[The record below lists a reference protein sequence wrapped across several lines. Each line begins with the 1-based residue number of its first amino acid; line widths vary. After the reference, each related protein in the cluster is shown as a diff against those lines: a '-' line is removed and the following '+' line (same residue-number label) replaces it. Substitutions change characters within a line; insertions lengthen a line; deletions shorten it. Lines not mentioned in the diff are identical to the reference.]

1 MEDQLLDTWNIHSR
15 IGMYLLDS
23 VPVEALKAAPGT
35 KGRSAGEMFAHINN
49 VRLMWLQAAAPELA
63 QEVSKVDKE
72 AAQQKEVLNAS
83 LQASARAIGLLL
95 AKGIAAGGK
104 IKGFKP
110 HATAFLGYLI
120 SHESYH
126 IGEIGVA
133 LGQAGHPID
142 KKVAYGIWEW
152 GVR

>member
-49 VRLMWLQAAAPELA
+49 VRLMWLQATAPELA

>member
-15 IGMYLLDS
+15 IGLYLLDS
-23 VPVEALKAAPGT
+23 VPAEALEAAPGT

-95 AKGIAAGGK
+95 AKGIEAGGK

-133 LGQAGHPID
+133 LGQAGHPLD

>member
-49 VRLMWLQAAAPELA
+49 VRLMWLQATAPELA

-95 AKGIAAGGK
+95 AKGIEAGGK

>member
-15 IGMYLLDS
+15 IGIYVLDS
-23 VPVEALKAAPGT
+23 VPADALVGAPSS
-35 KGRSAGEMFAHINN
+35 KGRSVGEMFAHINN
-49 VRLMWLQAAAPELA
+49 VRLMWLQAAAPELM
-63 QEVSKVDKE
+63 QEVTKVEKE
-72 AAQQKEVLNAS
+72 AAHQKEVLNAS
-83 LQASARAIGLLL
+83 LLASAQAIGLLL
-95 AKGIAAGGK
+95 AKGIEAGGK

-126 IGEIGVA
+126 IGEISTA
-133 LGQAGHPID
+133 LAQAGHPLD

>member
-15 IGMYLLDS
+15 IGLYVLDS
-23 VPVEALKAAPGT
+23 VPADALTAAPGS
-35 KGRSAGEMFAHINN
+35 KGRSVGEMFAHINN
-49 VRLMWLQAAAPELA
+49 VRLMWLQAAAPELM
-63 QEVSKVDKE
+63 QEVTKVEKE

-83 LQASARAIGLLL
+83 LQASAQAIGRLL
-95 AKGIAAGGK
+95 AKGIEAGGK

-133 LGQAGHPID
+133 LAQAGHPLD
-142 KKVAYGIWEW
+142 KKVTYGIWEW
-152 GVR
+152 SVR

>member
-95 AKGIAAGGK
+95 AKGIEAGGK

>member
-15 IGMYLLDS
+15 ISLYVLDS
-23 VPVEALKAAPGT
+23 VPADTLVAKPGT

-49 VRLMWLQAAAPELA
+49 VRLMWLQTAAPELMA
-63 QEVSKVDKE
+63 EVSKVDKE

-95 AKGIAAGGK
+95 AKGIEAGGK

-120 SHESYH
+120 SHEAYH
-126 IGEIGVA
+126 IGEIGIA
-133 LGQAGHPID
+133 LAQAGHPLD
-142 KKVAYGIWEW
+142 RKVAYGMWEW

>member
-15 IGMYLLDS
+15 IGLYLLDS
-23 VPVEALKAAPGT
+23 VPAEALKVAPGT

-49 VRLMWLQAAAPELA
+49 VRLMWLEAAAPELA

-83 LQASARAIGLLL
+83 LQASACAVGLLL
-95 AKGIAAGGK
+95 AKGIEAGGK
-104 IKGFKP
+104 IKGFKS

-126 IGEIGVA
+126 IGEIGIA
-133 LGQAGHPID
+133 LTQAGHPLD
-142 KKVAYGIWEW
+142 KKVAYGMWEW